1 MADFRVRKRLVLAV
15 AAALTTAL
23 GIYGLYY
30 VSPYGRHDR
39 TAAGYE
45 NRIRAQVRAL
55 GDVTITSGRHEVGGN
70 RWGNGGECGYVVT
83 LEVDSALPADAVEDG
98 LRARLDVQGL
108 GPVEETVT
116 PLDRSGARH
125 RLRIEVGFLGEG
137 GSLDLR
143 CG

>member
-1 MADFRVRKRLVLAV
+1 MADFRVRKRRTLAV
-15 AAALTTAL
+15 VAALTGAL

-30 VSPYGRHDR
+30 VSPYGAHDR

-45 NRIRAQVRAL
+45 DRIRAQVRAL
-55 GDVTITSGRHEVGGN
+55 GDVAITSGRHEVGGN

-83 LEVDSALPADAVEDG
+83 LEVSTALPADAVEDG
-98 LRARLDVQGL
+98 PRARLGAQGL
-108 GPVEETVT
+108 EPVDETVI
-116 PLDRSGARH
+116 PLGGSGARH
-125 RLRIEVGFLGEG
+125 RLRIVVGILGEG